1 MEQGA
6 VGWDAGDY
14 YAEANFNDRPKND
27 RLAICVRFEVLDG
40 KDADDL
46 DDGDEEAESEDGQE
60 GGFLAALEAE
70 GDQDG
75 EGEGDDDAVEGE
87 TCSCEC
93 VVRCNGIDAAA
104 LNRHIPL
111 PGDRATGKTQH
122 ERKSQLVT
130 DTGDDD
136 GDDDGAV
143 GLDEPAD
150 TEVRGQKRDFE
161 A

>member
-1 MEQGA
+1 M
-6 VGWDAGDY
+6 VGGRGGEWVGET

-60 GGFLAALEAE
+60 GGFLAALETE

-87 TCSCEC
+87 TCSW
-93 VVRCNGIDAAA
+93 
-104 LNRHIPL
+104 
-111 PGDRATGKTQH
+111 
-122 ERKSQLVT
+122 SY
-130 DTGDDD
+130 
-136 GDDDGAV
+136 
-143 GLDEPAD
+143 
-150 TEVRGQKRDFE
+150 
-161 A
+161 